1 MTGWPYAKLTWPK
14 ISFAQASAPYYWLR
28 LLLWGSALTIII
40 GFVITVACLLGG
52 FVAMGGH
59 IGVIWQPWEYVIIC
73 GSALGTFVVAN
84 SIGTIKDTGRAIVEA
99 MKHAAPKSRDYLD
112 VLGVLYALMR
122 ELRSKPRNEV
132 EGQIDNPET
141 SPIFTNF
148 KSVLANENLTHF
160 ICDYARL
167 ILIGNARTH
176 EIESLM
182 DEEIQTITRD
192 KLKPYGALVSVSEAL
207 PALGIVAA
215 VLGVIK
221 AMGAL
226 DQSPELL
233 GHLIGAALVGTFA
246 GVFFSYG
253 VVSPLATN
261 IKIVREKKIRLYIL
275 VKQTLLAF
283 MNGAIPQ
290 VALEHGRKTISSYER
305 PSIDDVERE
314 TLAGGGAAKP
324 ADNVVKAAA

>member
-1 MTGWPYAKLTWPK
+1 MT
-14 ISFAQASAPYYWLR
+14 IV
-28 LLLWGSALTIII
+28 I
-40 GFVITVACLLGG
+40 GFVITVASLLGG
-52 FVAMGGH
+52 FVAMGGKV
-59 IGVIWQPWEYVIIC
+59 GVIWQPWEYVIIC
-73 GSALGTFVVAN
+73 GSAFGTFVVAN
-84 SIGTIKDTGRAIVEA
+84 PMRTIKDSGRAIVEA
-99 MKHAAPKSRDYLD
+99 LKHSAPKSRDYLD
-112 VLGVLYALMR
+112 VLGVLYSLMR

-132 EGQIDNPET
+132 ESQIDNPGS

-148 KSVLANENLTHF
+148 QSVLANENLTHF

-176 EIESLM
+176 EIEALM

-192 KLKPYGALVSVSEAL
+192 KLKPYSALTSVSEAL

-233 GHLIGAALVGTFA
+233 GQLIGAALVGTFA

-290 VALEHGRKTISSYER
+290 VALEHGRKTISAYER
-305 PSIDDVERE
+305 PSIDDVEQE
-314 TLAGGGAAKP
+314 TMSAGRPTGGEAA
-324 ADNVVKAAA
+324 VKAAA